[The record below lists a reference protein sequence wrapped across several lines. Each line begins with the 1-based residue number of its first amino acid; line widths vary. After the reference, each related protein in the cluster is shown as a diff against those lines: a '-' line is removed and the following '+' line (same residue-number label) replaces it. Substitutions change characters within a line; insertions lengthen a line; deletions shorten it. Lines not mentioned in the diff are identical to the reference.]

1 MYKRQPHNLFLHS
14 EVIQSRQWNI
24 QDDKIIKKQLRY
36 EYADTILSMVI
47 GWAINSAMIL
57 LAAAAF
63 FRTGTP
69 VTELEQANSLLAPLL
84 GNNASVIFAV
94 ALLFAGISSTITSG
108 TVSYTHL
115 HRLIVHL
122 RTFPSRDRLEHSP
135 TRMGH
140 P

>member
-1 MYKRQPHNLFLHS
+1 MSVLGAVVMPHNLFLHS

-94 ALLFAGISSTITSG
+94 APPCLPEFPLLLPQEWLPAPFSPEYTRSLTTSR
-108 TVSYTHL
+108 TVIPAS
-115 HRLIVHL
+115 VC
-122 RTFPSRDRLEHSP
+122 
-135 TRMGH
+135 
-140 P
+140 